1 MKEHKGQQIFKKGT
15 LELQKDKKK
24 QLDTPAQMCF
34 LNFPDQMKFLQFFES
49 GDA

>member
-1 MKEHKGQQIFKKGT
+1 MKEHKGQQISKKGT

-24 QLDTPAQMCF
+24 AAGYPCPN